1 METRISEFALASRV
15 IDIFCHRFGAEYV
28 DVPVVFDEGPD
39 LRMAD
44 GVFYLPADATLSK
57 TLFSIVFLY
66 LRHYVP
72 DAPIEAKRNVLRFF
86 LALVRDFE
94 QSGKERKFDSVDL
107 EEAVAMRLDQNAFV
121 WTVMKDIICPLKGL
135 SLKNVRIIAGK
146 TAKVDACRYIDR
158 SDVDSTSLPDEIFPF
173 IFMNLYV
180 DSFAIR
186 SAFLLVEAMRA
197 HLEGTPLGEPEDVL
211 REVFSNYFLKDKLV
225 AFVKMVFVD
234 EEQEANFFA
243 VLSILCSSEE
253 LERLAVR
260 EERENNVKQAQM
272 MGGVGNWWFLGLTE
286 KMLEPA
292 RSEDWTVYETWK
304 PVTEELWARVESERR
319 KRGLDEVPF
328 EMLLRIQSEDFK
340 TDESKTLQAL
350 LSDDRIW

>member
-1 METRISEFALASRV
+1 METRISEFALANRV
-15 IDIFCHRFGAEYV
+15 IDIFCHRFDAEYV
-28 DVPVVFDEGPD
+28 DVPIVFEDGPT
-39 LRMAD
+39 RHEN
-44 GVFYLPADATLSK
+44 GVFYLSADGTLTK

-66 LRHYVP
+66 LRYYVP
-72 DAPIEAKRNVLRFF
+72 DAPPEAKQNVLRFF

-94 QSGKERKFDSVDL
+94 QSGGEQRFNETTVEDT
-107 EEAVAMRLDQNAFV
+107 VAMRLDQNAFV
-121 WTVMKDIICPLKGL
+121 WTMMRDIICPLKGL
-135 SLKNVRIIAGK
+135 PLKNVRVIAGK
-146 TAKVDACRYIDR
+146 TARVDACRYIEK
-158 SDVDSTSLPDEIFPF
+158 SDMPATSLPDEVFPF

-197 HLEGTPLGEPEDVL
+197 HLSGTQMGEPEDVL
-211 REVFSNYFLKDKLV
+211 REIFSNYFIKDKLIS
-225 AFVKMVFVD
+225 FVKMVFVD

-243 VLSILCSSEE
+243 VLSILCNSEE

-260 EERENNVKQAQM
+260 EEREKGLKEAQM
-272 MGGVGNWWFLGLTE
+272 MGNVGNWWFLGLTE

-304 PVTEELWARVESERR
+304 PVVEELWAKVETERR

-340 TDESKTLQAL
+340 TDETKTLQAL
-350 LSDDRIW
+350 LADDRIW